1 MLMTNKN
8 IKLFPHD
15 KLMGSLFVRF
25 VPKWIHPNHVTIL
38 RLFMI
43 PVVIYCILGKYWN
56 WALVLFLFAAFT
68 DALDGS
74 LARLRKQITMWGT
87 MGDPIADKLFVGS
100 VMVVFVAQEINPLF
114 AMFIILLELMIFGG
128 AYYRKKK
135 GIYSSANGAGKIK
148 MLLQVIGVSILFL
161 ARIFGIPL
169 AVPFA
174 IGTFALAIVF
184 AMISLVTYSL

>member
-1 MLMTNKN
+1 MLMTNQN

-15 KLMGSLFVRF
+15 KLMRAVVVPL
-25 VPKWIHPNHVTIL
+25 VPKWVHPNHVTIL

-43 PVVIYCILGKYWN
+43 PFVVLCIWFMYWQ
-56 WALVLFLFAAFT
+56 WALWLFLIAAFT

-87 MGDPIADKLFVGS
+87 MTDPIADKLLVGS
-100 VMVVFVAQEINPLF
+100 VVVVFVAREINPLF
-114 AMFIILLELMIFGG
+114 AIFIVLLEIMIFGG
-128 AYYRKKK
+128 AYYRKRK
-135 GIYSSANGAGKIK
+135 GIYTSANGAGKIK
-148 MLLQVIGVSILFL
+148 MLLQVVGVCILFL

-174 IGTFALAIVF
+174 TATFSLAIVF

>member
-1 MLMTNKN
+1 MLMTNQN
-8 IKLFPHD
+8 IKLYPHD
-15 KLMGSLFVRF
+15 KLMRAVVIPLI
-25 VPKWIHPNHVTIL
+25 PKWVHPNHVTIF

-43 PVVIYCILGKYWN
+43 PVIVASIWFMYWDLALG
-56 WALVLFLFAAFT
+56 LFIFAAFT

-74 LARLRKQITMWGT
+74 IARLRKKITMWGT
-87 MGDPIADKLFVGS
+87 ITDPIADKLLVGA
-100 VMVVFVAQEINPLF
+100 VMIVFVAREINLLF
-114 AMFIILLELMIFGG
+114 ALIIIVLEVMIFGG
-128 AYYRKKK
+128 AYYRKKR
-135 GIYSSANGAGKIK
+135 GIYTSANGAGKIK
-148 MLLQVIGVSILFL
+148 MLLQVVGVSLLLL

>member
-8 IKLFPHD
+8 IKLYPHD
-15 KLMGSLFVRF
+15 KIMRAIFVPL
-25 VPKWIHPNHVTIL
+25 VPKWVHPNHMTIL

-43 PVVIYCILGKYWN
+43 PTVIASIWLMYWDL
-56 WALVLFLFAAFT
+56 AIALFLFAAFT

-87 MGDPIADKLFVGS
+87 MADPIADKLLVGS
-100 VMVVFVAQEINPLF
+100 VVVVFVAREINLIF
-114 AMFIILLELMIFGG
+114 AILIVVLEIMIFGG

-148 MLLQVIGVSILFL
+148 MLLQVTGVTILFL

-174 IGTFALAIVF
+174 IGTFSLAIVF

>member
-1 MLMTNKN
+1 MLMTNQN
-8 IKLFPHD
+8 IKLYPHD
-15 KLMGSLFVRF
+15 KILRVIAVPL
-25 VPKWIHPNHVTIL
+25 VPKWLRPNHFTVL

-43 PVVIYCILGKYWN
+43 PVVVFCIWFMYWE
-56 WALVLFLFAAFT
+56 WALWLFLAAAFT

-87 MGDPIADKLFVGS
+87 MADPIADKLLVGS
-100 VMVVFVAQEINPLF
+100 VVIVFVAREINLLF
-114 AMFIILLELMIFGG
+114 AIFIVVLEIMIFAG

-135 GIYSSANGAGKIK
+135 GIYTSANSYGKIK
-148 MLLQVIGVSILFL
+148 MLLQVLGVSLLFL
-161 ARIFGIPL
+161 ARIFGVPL

-174 IGTFALAIVF
+174 IGTFSLAIVF